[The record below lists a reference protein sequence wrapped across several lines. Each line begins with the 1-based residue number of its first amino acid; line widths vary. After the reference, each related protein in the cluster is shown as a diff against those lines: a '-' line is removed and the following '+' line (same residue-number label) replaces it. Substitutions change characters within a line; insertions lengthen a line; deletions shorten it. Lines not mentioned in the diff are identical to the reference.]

1 MNPNDNNN
9 LNINQNQVPV
19 NNNQDTNTNE
29 DTGVSSIA
37 SKEEIPMS
45 IEKVEESKSPQP
57 TPVNNIFTQ
66 DLNVVSSNVNEN
78 KPIDIKPIEN
88 QDKDQSA
95 LYNYQTNA
103 INPNASVNL
112 NDFRID
118 EDFKAEKKE
127 NSSNIPELTNT
138 SVSSETPLPEI
149 NNLESTVTSTPSP
162 VETEQTQPMQNTTDT
177 INQPASVPSPSSSN
191 TILIAV
197 LGVIFAAGLI
207 TGGYFVFFRNSKPSE
222 TSTVATE
229 EFKTEKIVVKNTS
242 DTKVLS
248 DEEYKTTIKSFIDR
262 YNNNIRNF
270 KVNQATPNLTL
281 EQKLEIYM
289 SYSTEVLNI
298 YTDIQNLKVPQTY
311 RDSHDKL
318 TLSLYALNAL
328 FDNLII
334 QAKDMTLTAQ
344 SENQILENIIK
355 AETVAASAFNEIVGA
370 N

>member
-9 LNINQNQVPV
+9 LNINQNQIPV
-19 NNNQDTNTNE
+19 NNNQDTNTNG
-29 DTGVSSIA
+29 DSGVSSIA
-37 SKEEIPMS
+37 SKEEMPMS

-57 TPVNNIFTQ
+57 APVNNIFTQ
-66 DLNVVSSNVNEN
+66 DLNVVSSNVIEN
-78 KPIDIKPIEN
+78 KPVDIKPIEN

-118 EDFKAEKKE
+118 EDLKDGTKE
-127 NSSNIPELTNT
+127 SPLTTTDTINT
-138 SVSSETPLPEI
+138 QTAPETPLPEI
-149 NNLESTVTSTPSP
+149 NNLESTVTSIPST
-162 VETEQTQPMQNTTDT
+162 VETNQSQPIQNTTDT
-177 INQPASVPSPSSSN
+177 ANQTVSVPAPSSSN

-207 TGGYFVFFRNSKPSE
+207 AGGYFVFFRNTKPTE
-222 TSTVATE
+222 PSTVATE

-242 DTKVLS
+242 DAKVLS
-248 DEEYKTTIKSFIDR
+248 DEEYKTTIKSFIER

-289 SYSTEVLNI
+289 NYSTEVLNI
-298 YTDIQNLKVPQTY
+298 YTDIQNLKVPQAY

-334 QAKDMTLTAQ
+334 QAKDKTLTAQ
-344 SENQILENIIK
+344 TENQILENIIK
-355 AETVAASAFNEIVGA
+355 AETVAANAFNEIVGA